1 MWPCATCG
9 VAAGGRTVGSDK
21 VKVVYVVGLGRSGST
36 ILSNSLGQIPG
47 FFSGGELNFIWRHNV
62 IENRLCGCGRPFR
75 ECPVWTRVMDEAFG
89 GMDGV
94 DPREMMRLQA
104 SGTRTR
110 HIPLMLTEQGSR
122 RLAERL
128 EKFLINYWRLYEA
141 IGSVTGSRV
150 IVDSSKEPA
159 HGYAMSMVPGVDFSV
174 VHLIRDPRAA
184 AYSWLKK
191 KPQPDSEEIE
201 HMVRFSPTKSSVLW
215 DSWNGSAEALW
226 RCTPEKYL
234 RLRYEDFVANP
245 RMSLERI
252 LRLVGVT
259 AELPLAGERE
269 VRLGVS
275 HTVSGNPNR
284 FETGSVEL
292 RPDHE
297 WISRMSPRDKTLV
310 TSLTLPLLRRY
321 GYPVTPKG

>member
-1 MWPCATCG
+1 LSED
-9 VAAGGRTVGSDK
+9 R
-21 VKVVYVVGLGRSGST
+21 VKVLYIVGLGRSGST
-36 ILSNSLGQIPG
+36 ILSNSLGQIG
-47 FFSGGELNFIWRHNV
+47 GYFSAGELNFIWKHNV
-62 IENRLCGCGRPFR
+62 IENRLCGCGKPFR

-94 DPREMMRLQA
+94 DAREMMRLQA

-110 HIPLMLTEQGSR
+110 HIPLMLTERGRR

-128 EKFLINYWRLYEA
+128 EKLLINYRRLYEA
-141 IGSVTGSRV
+141 IGAVTDSRV

-159 HGYAMSMVPGVDFSV
+159 HGYAMSLVPDVDFYV
-174 VHLIRDPRAA
+174 LHLIRDPRAA

-201 HMVRFSPTKSSVLW
+201 HMVRFSPAKSSALW
-215 DSWNGSAEALW
+215 DSWNASAEALW
-226 RCTPEKYL
+226 RRTPEKYL
-234 RLRYEDFVANP
+234 RLRYEDFVADP
-245 RMSLERI
+245 RASLRRI
-252 LRLVGVT
+252 LGLVGVT

-284 FETGSVEL
+284 FDTGAVEL
-292 RPDHE
+292 RPDYE
-297 WISRMSPRDKTLV
+297 WISNMSPRDRTLV
-310 TSLTLPLLRRY
+310 TALTLPLLPHY
-321 GYPVTPKG
+321 GYPITPKE

>member
-1 MWPCATCG
+1 
-9 VAAGGRTVGSDK
+9 VDSGR
-21 VKVVYVVGLGRSGST
+21 VKVLYVVGLGRSGST
-36 ILSNSLGQIPG
+36 ILSNSLGQIG
-47 FFSGGELNFIWRHNV
+47 GYFSAGELNFIWKHNV
-62 IENRLCGCGRPFR
+62 LENRLCGCGRPFR

-110 HIPLMLTEQGSR
+110 HIPLMFAPRGERVLK
-122 RLAERL
+122 ERL
-128 EKFLINYWRLYEA
+128 EKLLINYRRLYEA
-141 IGSVTGSRV
+141 IGTVTDSRV

-159 HGYAMSMVPGVDFSV
+159 HGYAMSLVPGVDFRV

-201 HMVRFSPTKSSVLW
+201 HMVRFSPTKSAALW
-215 DSWNGSAEALW
+215 DAWNASAEALW
-226 RCTPEKYL
+226 RRTPDKYL
-234 RLRYEDFVANP
+234 HLRYEDFVADP
-245 RMSLERI
+245 RASLERI
-252 LRLVGVT
+252 LGLVGVT
-259 AELPLAGERE
+259 AEPPLAGERE

-284 FETGSVEL
+284 FETGAVEL
-292 RPDHE
+292 RPDRE
-297 WISRMSPRDKTLV
+297 WISKMNPRDKALV

-321 GYPVTPKG
+321 GYHTIPKN

>member
-1 MWPCATCG
+1 MDNN
-9 VAAGGRTVGSDK
+9 R
-21 VKVVYVVGLGRSGST
+21 VKVLYVVGLGRSGST

-47 FFSGGELNFIWRHNV
+47 FFSTGELNFIWKHDFV
-62 IENRLCGCGRPFR
+62 ENRLCGCGQPLQ

-110 HIPLMLTEQGSR
+110 HIPLMLTDRGYR
-122 RLAERL
+122 VLKERL
-128 EKFLINYWRLYEA
+128 EKLLINYGRLYKA
-141 IGSVTGSRV
+141 IKTVTGAQV

-159 HGYAMSMVPGVDFSV
+159 HGYAMSLVPGVDFRV

-184 AYSWLKK
+184 AYSWLKR
-191 KPQPDSEEIE
+191 KPQPDSEERE
-201 HMVRFSPTKSSVLW
+201 FMVRFSPTKSSALW
-215 DSWNGSAEALW
+215 DSWNASAEALW
-226 RCTPEKYL
+226 RRTPDRYL

-245 RMSLERI
+245 RGSFEGI
-252 LRLVGVT
+252 LDLLDEPGT
-259 AELPLAGERE
+259 EPPLASERE

-284 FETGSVEL
+284 FDTGAVEL
-292 RPDHE
+292 RPDRE
-297 WISRMSPRDKTLV
+297 WISEMSSRDRALV
-310 TSLTLPLLRRY
+310 TALTLPLLRRY
-321 GYPVTPKG
+321 GYPVTSKG

>member
-1 MWPCATCG
+1 L
-9 VAAGGRTVGSDK
+9 SDER
-21 VKVVYVVGLGRSGST
+21 VKVLYVVGLGRSGST
-36 ILSNSLGQIPG
+36 ILSNSLGQIG
-47 FFSGGELNFIWRHNV
+47 GYFSAGELNFIWRHNV
-62 IENRLCGCGRPFR
+62 LENRLCGCGRPFH
-75 ECPVWTRVMDEAFG
+75 ECPVWTRVMGEAFG

-94 DPREMMRLQA
+94 DAREMMRLQS

-110 HIPLMLTEQGSR
+110 HIPLMLTARGRQ

-128 EKFLINYWRLYEA
+128 EKLLITYRRLYEA
-141 IGSVTGSRV
+141 IGSVTDSQV

-159 HGYAMSMVPGVDFSV
+159 HGYAMSMVPDLDFYV
-174 VHLIRDPRAA
+174 LHLVRDPRAA

-201 HMVRFSPTKSSVLW
+201 HMVRFSPAKSSALW
-215 DSWNGSAEALW
+215 DSWNASAEALW
-226 RCTPEKYL
+226 RRTPEKYL
-234 RLRYEDFVANP
+234 RIRYEDFVADP
-245 RMSLERI
+245 RENLGRI
-252 LRLVGVT
+252 LGLVGAT

-284 FETGSVEL
+284 FETGDVEL

-297 WISRMSPRDKTLV
+297 WISSMRPRDRALV
-310 TSLTLPLLRRY
+310 TALTLPLLRRY
-321 GYPVTPKG
+321 GY

>member
-1 MWPCATCG
+1 M
-9 VAAGGRTVGSDK
+9 SDER
-21 VKVVYVVGLGRSGST
+21 VKVLYVVGLGRSGST
-36 ILSNSLGQIPG
+36 ILSNSLGQIG
-47 FFSGGELNFIWRHNV
+47 GYFSAGELNFIWRHNV
-62 IENRLCGCGRPFR
+62 LENRLCGCGRPFR

-110 HIPLMLTEQGSR
+110 HIPLMLTKRGEHI
-122 RLAERL
+122 LKKRL
-128 EKFLINYWRLYEA
+128 EKLLINYRRLYETL
-141 IGSVTGSRV
+141 GSVTDSRV

-159 HGYAMSMVPGVDFSV
+159 HGYAMSLVPDVDFYV
-174 VHLIRDPRAA
+174 LHLIRDPRAA

-201 HMVRFSPTKSSVLW
+201 HMVRFSPAKSSALW
-215 DSWNGSAEALW
+215 DSWNASAEALW
-226 RCTPEKYL
+226 RRTPDKYL
-234 RLRYEDFVANP
+234 RVRYEDFVADP
-245 RMSLERI
+245 RESLRRI
-252 LRLVGVT
+252 LDQVGVT

-284 FETGSVEL
+284 FETGAVEL

-297 WISRMSPRDKTLV
+297 WKDKMETRDKALV
-310 TSLTLPLLRRY
+310 TALTLPLLFHY
-321 GYPVTPKG
+321 GYRITPKG